1 MTSAS
6 AASAPAACGTL
17 TPSGPLPPPTV
28 AAISASA
35 IASERHD
42 ERASRDAQR
51 PVSSGLA
58 VGGGDR
64 DRDRVA
70 LIAVTGGDALTEAAR
85 VALARPGHHDHECQ
99 AGSMSAPRSTRRRRT
114 ARRASPSPSASAD
127 RSPRPPPARSGSP
140 RGSGSSRSPHTR
152 ISAGYVH
159 PQEEA
164 AWRGRPRVRRGPAL
178 CPCERREGRGSRRRS
193 ESRPGRARRAPPH
206 AGETAPPT
214 QKAM

>member
-114 ARRASPSPSASAD
+114 ARRASPSPRASAD
-127 RSPRPPPARSGSP
+127 RSPCPPPARSGSP
-140 RGSGSSRSPHTR
+140 RGSGSARSPSYQDLSGVRSPAGGSGVARTASSSARACSVSVQTPRRTR
-152 ISAGYVH
+152 KSAAIRESAGS
-159 PQEEA
+159 
-164 AWRGRPRVRRGPAL
+164 
-178 CPCERREGRGSRRRS
+178 CP
-193 ESRPGRARRAPPH
+193 
-206 AGETAPPT
+206 
-214 QKAM
+214 